1 MLREAISKISENAGY
16 AFYYSD
22 NNTINLYK
30 KLERAISLPQKA
42 MNSRLDAICENFYI
56 LAKIDRPYWAP
67 FLCVPVVIRILKIQS
82 AFQDSF
88 GSAYPDYN
96 SIKFQS
102 IFKESTN
109 RNQSYFEA
117 FTISDFIPK
126 PR

>member
-22 NNTINLYK
+22 NNTINLFK

-42 MNSRLDAICENFYI
+42 MNSKLDAICENFYI

-96 SIKFQS
+96 SIKF
-102 IFKESTN
+102 
-109 RNQSYFEA
+109 
-117 FTISDFIPK
+117 
-126 PR
+126 